1 MSFESLQQQ
10 FKQCTD
16 LVLDRD
22 DPLLGVLLM
31 LQEGVR
37 AHENLIARHQD
48 ALSST
53 LSANVDALVER
64 IAAQTEKF
72 ADEALNES
80 IREKL
85 EQLAIHHSYTQQ
97 INDETRSFL
106 RSIKIVTSINLFAI
120 TVITGLIVV
129 VFFVR

>member
-1 MSFESLQQQ
+1 M
-10 FKQCTD
+10 
-16 LVLDRD
+16 
-22 DPLLGVLLM
+22 
-31 LQEGVR
+31 
-37 AHENLIARHQD
+37 
-48 ALSST
+48 
-53 LSANVDALVER
+53 DALVER

-85 EQLAIHHSYTQQ
+85 QQLAIHYSYTQQ